1 MEAVGDAVCL
11 DLRAK
16 LLPVALYILDVQH
29 EVSLTEGF
37 LPYALSTDTLI

>member
-1 MEAVGDAVCL
+1 MEPVGDAVCL

-29 EVSLTEGF
+29 EVGLTEGF
-37 LPYALSTDTLI
+37 LPCSLSADALI